1 MTSLF
6 SHQQIEHFRAFGYV
20 VLHGLLTHEETG
32 RLTAEVTAGLTDAY
46 GGLGTDTDPY
56 DEGGIRGDYL
66 PLAAD
71 RTPFSQSLI
80 ADDPRLFQGSAEL
93 CGRMTVPAV
102 PSAVCFTTNSGWHTD
117 VGPDVPGVT
126 FLAHLEPRTAQTGAL
141 RVLSGSHD
149 PAYARRLAA
158 YRGLDPA
165 NQGFSGWP
173 MPETVLPTRPGDVLA
188 FDVHLLHRS
197 AGGANRLAWRTEYL
211 GWPGLGD
218 ADGMRVVRELLTEDE
233 YEDAGFDRVR
243 WPEWD
248 EWAAGAAGIASR
260 QTALD
265 RLRLLGAVPG
275 ARTAAEGGAG
285 PDA

>member
-1 MTSLF
+1 MTSFF

-20 VLHGLLTHEETG
+20 VLRGLLTYEETD
-32 RLTAEVTAGLTDAY
+32 RLTAEVTTALTDAY
-46 GGLGTDTDPY
+46 GGLGTDTDPNG
-56 DEGGIRGDYL
+56 EGGIRGDYL

-102 PSAVCFTTNSGWHTD
+102 PSAVCFTSNSGWHTD

-126 FLAHLEPRTAQTGAL
+126 FLAHLEPRTARTGAL
-141 RVLSGSHD
+141 RVVPGSHD

-158 YRGLDPA
+158 YHDLDPA
-165 NQGFSGWP
+165 NQGFPGWP
-173 MPETVLPTRPGDVLA
+173 VPETVLPTEPGDVLA
-188 FDVHLLHRS
+188 FDAHLLHRS
-197 AGGANRLAWRTEYL
+197 VGGGNRLAWRTEYL

-218 ADGMRVVRELLTEDE
+218 AEGMCTVGELLAEDA
-233 YEDAGFDRVR
+233 YEDAGFDRAR

-265 RLRLLGAVPG
+265 RLRLLGVVPQ
-275 ARTAAEGGAG
+275 ARTAARAPAG
-285 PDA
+285 S

>member
-20 VLHGLLTHEETG
+20 VLRGLLTHEETG

-117 VGPDVPGVT
+117 IGPDVPGVT
-126 FLAHLEPRTAQTGAL
+126 FLAHLEPLTARTGAL
-141 RVLSGSHD
+141 RVLPGSHD

-165 NQGFSGWP
+165 NQGFPGWP
-173 MPETVLPTRPGDVLA
+173 MPETVLPTEPGDVLA
-188 FDVHLLHRS
+188 FDAHLLHRS
-197 AGGANRLAWRTEYL
+197 VGGTSRLAWRTEYL

-218 ADGMRVVRELLTEDE
+218 ADGMRVVGELLAEDE
-233 YEDAGFDRVR
+233 YEDATFDRVR

-275 ARTAAEGGAG
+275 ARAAAEGAG
-285 PDA
+285 GS